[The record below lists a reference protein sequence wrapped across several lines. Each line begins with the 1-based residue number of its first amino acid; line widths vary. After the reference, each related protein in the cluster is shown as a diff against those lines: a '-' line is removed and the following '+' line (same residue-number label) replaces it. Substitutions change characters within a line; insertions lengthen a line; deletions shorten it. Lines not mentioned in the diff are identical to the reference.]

1 MLLSFVLVYL
11 VLSIG
16 IGVYAATKV
25 HNSRDYVTAGRS
37 LPLPMVIAMVF
48 ATWFGAETV
57 LGIPATFL
65 DEDMGGLISDPFGAS
80 LCLILFGLFFARPLY
95 RMNLLTIGDFYR
107 NKYNRFVEVLVAI
120 AIALS
125 YLGWVA
131 AQVTALG
138 LVFNVLSD
146 GMISQSMGV
155 ILGASVVL
163 IYTLYGGMWSVA
175 MTTFVQMIVIVLGL
189 LWITY
194 LVSDMTGGIAPV
206 ITHAHEA
213 GKFNFWPDFNS
224 IAMLAFIA
232 GLLTMGFGSIP
243 QQDVFQRANASK
255 NENVAAWGS
264 IAGGIAYFLF
274 AAIPLFLAYSATLI
288 DPQKVAAL
296 LSSGSAE
303 HILPSLV
310 VDHLPLYAQVIF
322 YGALLS
328 VIMSTASGTLL
339 APSVTISENILKGI
353 VGPQTDEQFLRMIR
367 IVVVL
372 FTVGVTL
379 YALWAVGKE
388 TGIHQMV
395 ENAYKVTLVMA
406 FTPLVAGIYWKHAN
420 GQGAVMAILLGLL
433 TWIPLEILAP
443 EGNIPPQFAGFIM
456 SIVGMVVGS
465 LMPKMKLLEKYA

>member
-1 MLLSFVLVYL
+1 VLLSFVIVYL

-16 IGVYAATKV
+16 IGVYAAQKV

-107 NKYNRFVEVLVAI
+107 DKYNRFVEVMVAI
-120 AIALS
+120 AIGLS

-146 GMISQSMGV
+146 GMISQTMGV

-163 IYTLYGGMWSVA
+163 AYTLYGGMWSVA

-189 LWITY
+189 LWITF
-194 LVSDMTGGIAPV
+194 LVSDMTGGITPV
-206 ITHAHEA
+206 IAHAHEA
-213 GKFNFWPDFNS
+213 GKFNFWPDLNS
-224 IAMLAFIA
+224 IAVLAFIA

-243 QQDVFQRANASK
+243 QQDVFQRANAAK

-264 IAGGIAYFLF
+264 IAGGLAYFLF

-296 LSSGSAE
+296 LSAGNAE

-310 VDHLPLYAQVIF
+310 VDHLPMYAQVVF

-353 VGPQTDEQFLRMIR
+353 VGPQNDEQFLRMIR
-367 IVVVL
+367 IVVIL
-372 FTVGVTL
+372 FTIGVTL

-456 SIVGMVVGS
+456 SIIGMVLGS
-465 LMPKMKLLEKYA
+465 LMPKMKLLEKRV

>member
-1 MLLSFVLVYL
+1 VLLSFVIVYL

-16 IGVYAATKV
+16 IGVYAAQKV

-107 NKYNRFVEVLVAI
+107 DKYNRFVEVMVAI
-120 AIALS
+120 AIGLS

-146 GMISQSMGV
+146 GMISQTMGV

-163 IYTLYGGMWSVA
+163 AYTLYGGMWSVA

-189 LWITY
+189 LWITF
-194 LVSDMTGGIAPV
+194 LVSDMTGGITPV
-206 ITHAHEA
+206 IAHAHEA
-213 GKFNFWPDFNS
+213 GKFNFWPDLNS
-224 IAMLAFIA
+224 IAVLAFIA

-243 QQDVFQRANASK
+243 QQDVFQRANAAK
-255 NENVAAWGS
+255 NENVAALGS
-264 IAGGIAYFLF
+264 IAGGLAYFLF

-296 LSSGSAE
+296 LSAGNAE

-310 VDHLPLYAQVIF
+310 VDHLPMYAQVVF

-353 VGPQTDEQFLRMIR
+353 VGPQNDEQFLRMIR
-367 IVVVL
+367 IVVIL
-372 FTVGVTL
+372 FTIGVTL

-456 SIVGMVVGS
+456 SIIGMVLGS
-465 LMPKMKLLEKYA
+465 LMPKMKLLEKRV